1 MIMYGIKNCDTCR
14 KAIKWM
20 EVEGINCRF
29 HDLRVDGL
37 PEAELE
43 KWLGAIDRN
52 ILINKRGTTY
62 RQLDDAAKATLE
74 GPNPSAEILAQPT
87 LLKRPI
93 FSHNGQYLVGFK
105 EPEKET
111 LKSWAD

>member
-14 KAIKWM
+14 KALKWLQA
-20 EVEGINCRF
+20 EGIDCQFR
-29 HDLRVDGL
+29 DMRSDGL
-37 PEAELE
+37 PPEELAQ
-43 KWLGAIDRN
+43 WLAVIDRD

-62 RQLDDAAKATLE
+62 RQLDDAAKARLE
-74 GPNPSAEILAQPT
+74 GDDPSVEIIAQPT

-93 FSHNGQYLVGFK
+93 FSHNGRCLVGFK
-105 EPEKET
+105 ELEKET